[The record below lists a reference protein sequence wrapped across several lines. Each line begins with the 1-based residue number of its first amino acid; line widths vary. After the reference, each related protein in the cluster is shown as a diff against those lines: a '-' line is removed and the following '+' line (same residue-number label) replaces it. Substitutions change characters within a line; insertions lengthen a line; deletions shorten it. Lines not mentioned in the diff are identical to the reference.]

1 LGGLGYI
8 KAIKVPL
15 HQILLNATVGVNLE
29 NTGEFI
35 KAGGTIISVGSALVD
50 KKAVYEKKFKV
61 LTKKARHFVEEIQR
75 LEVFNK

>member
-1 LGGLGYI
+1 MGGPGYI

-29 NTGEFI
+29 NTVEFI
-35 KAGGTIISVGSALVD
+35 KAGVSIISVGSALVD